1 MQEDLVSQA
10 VAPIS
15 LVRSSGDARVQPRS
29 RTAYAVLSA
38 IFAGGLIVQVFGAG
52 LGVFVGDF
60 TLHRVVPLI
69 LGVVLL
75 GMLVTARPAL
85 LPKPMARD
93 TVLLLGVFIVQGL
106 LADVRGI
113 MPAVSAFHP
122 VNALLLVALAFSIA
136 RRAIAAAKG

>member
-1 MQEDLVSQA
+1 
-10 VAPIS
+10 
-15 LVRSSGDARVQPRS
+15 VQPRS

-52 LGVFVGDF
+52 VGVFVGDF

>member
-1 MQEDLVSQA
+1 MSQA
-10 VAPIS
+10 VASIA
-15 LVRSSGDARVQPRS
+15 LAHGSSTARIQPRS
-29 RTAYAVLSA
+29 RIAYAVLSA

-60 TLHRVVPLI
+60 TLHRIVPLI
-69 LGVVLL
+69 LGVVLF
-75 GMLVTARPAL
+75 GMLVTARPAR

-113 MPAVSAFHP
+113 VPAVSAFHP

-136 RRAIAAAKG
+136 RRAVDATRQ